1 MWWLV
6 YTGLIIAML
15 APMVGVVLGVRC
27 YRTKEIGKGMA
38 CIVIGVALSLAFAA
52 VSVYLVTLLLE
63 TSGIVTGAL
72 WFGIFG
78 FILLIDL
85 VYLRMMLFTKWAK
98 RRMGIR
104 IAEPKSRPTKV
115 MSIDDIGKDWEKRI
129 AEKKKAE
136 EE

>member
-6 YTGLIIAML
+6 YTGLVIAML
-15 APMVGVVLGVRC
+15 APMVGVVLGIRC
-27 YRTKEIGKGMA
+27 YRTKEIGSGKA
-38 CIVIGVALSLAFAA
+38 CVVFGVTLSLAFAA
-52 VSVYLVTLLLE
+52 LSVSLVTVLLG
-63 TSGIVTGAL
+63 TTGIVTGLL
-72 WFGIFG
+72 WFGFFG

-98 RRMGIR
+98 KRMGIR
-104 IAEPKSRPTKV
+104 CAEPDERPRRV
-115 MSIDDIGKDWEKRI
+115 MTIDDIGKDWEKRI